1 MKEKEIQKK
10 ELDREKEFEI
20 KYLKKEVMSLEQVL
34 QDAMQRESVNAER
47 ESQAQARER
56 EINERIISQS
66 KLIKSLQRIVS
77 GKPLGCKEKRDAK
90 LKWKQLKDP
99 QIITRFSC

>member
-20 KYLKKEVMSLEQVL
+20 KYLKKEVTSLEQVL

-90 LKWKQLKDP
+90 LKLKQLKDP

>member
-47 ESQAQARER
+47 ESQAQARES

-77 GKPLGCKEKRDAK
+77 GKPLGCKEKRDTK